1 MDQGPYE
8 SVPEPERLWKRM
20 LAIIAAGYAIDGLLL
35 TLFAFAGVIPIWDP
49 AAYVATGIASCALFF
64 ALIASGFSA
73 RFADSNM
80 TLAQLGL
87 AVLVQLTWMILVPVA
102 SMYHVTILFV
112 IFGFASLR
120 LRPLE
125 ALGAW
130 TAVAVLLGM
139 IFMLVPQAVTIPH
152 ETAYVR
158 MLVGATICL
167 ALGKCTM
174 LGLYS
179 SRLRVMVGRR
189 FEATKASLQVVESRN
204 VAVATSLHE
213 GLGQELTGIS
223 LLLTALGA
231 RLRREG
237 HPGAEDVSQ
246 ATEHVCAAIQTS
258 RALADSIRP
267 APSQFSDVTTGTIEE
282 IRPQPYARS
291 PANHPRQRD
300 RRHRS
305 HT

>member
-1 MDQGPYE
+1 MDHSRYE
-8 SVPEPERLWKRM
+8 SVPESQRLWKRM
-20 LAIIAAGYAIDGLLL
+20 LAVIAASYAIDGLLL
-35 TLFAFAGVIPIWDP
+35 TLFSFAGVVSIWDP
-49 AAYVATGIASCALFF
+49 VAYVSAGFVSCALFF
-64 ALIASGFSA
+64 ALIASGFSE
-73 RFADSNM
+73 RFADSNL

-87 AVLVQLTWMILVPVA
+87 AVMVQLSFIMIVPA
-102 SMYHVTILFV
+102 AAMYHVTILFV

-120 LRPLE
+120 LRPME
-125 ALGAW
+125 AFGAW
-130 TAVAVLLGM
+130 VAVAVLLGL
-139 IFMLVPQAVTIPH
+139 IFTVVPRALTIPH
-152 ETAYVR
+152 DSAYVR
-158 MLVGATICL
+158 MLVGASICL

-179 SRLRVMVGRR
+179 SRLRMMLGRR
-189 FEATKASLQVVESRN
+189 FEETKVSLQIVERRS

-237 HPGAEDVSQ
+237 HPGADDVSQ

-267 APSQFSDVTTGTIEE
+267 LRPPQHQTGAPAVESPGTDWG
-282 IRPQPYARS
+282 RP
-291 PANHPRQRD
+291 
-300 RRHRS
+300 RRRRIG
-305 HT
+305 